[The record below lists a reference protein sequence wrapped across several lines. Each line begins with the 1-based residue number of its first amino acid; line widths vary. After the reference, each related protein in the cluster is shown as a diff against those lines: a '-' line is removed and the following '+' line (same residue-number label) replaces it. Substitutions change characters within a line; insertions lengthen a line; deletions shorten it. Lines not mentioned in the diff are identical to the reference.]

1 MRRIDA
7 EDLNMVRKSTNRMTE
22 LLVAALNNRK
32 GNFRNWMLNR
42 FGCLFETSFPT
53 DVEFYVYQSLMYE
66 ELNGLEMGI
75 IALVPGKRTPVLM
88 IELKTDYWEPL
99 HESQMEDGAYDIT
112 SKKHGIPLLY
122 IIPSSYTQ
130 RDKIPARAGILD
142 WNDILGVAWEYDNT
156 CFAEQIERYID
167 IFEEDAPFSKEEVAL
182 LTVPSLM
189 KEMHQTENLILEEV
203 EQILKKHGR
212 EFEFGKYSLEP
223 HGKGYNYNYDGNDL
237 FIGFNRSKD
246 APFFALC
253 IKESANTDND
263 GKLYYEDGYYYVPI
277 EDSDCVEGDEEV
289 LTDLRKF
296 LKKKNVVI
304 SRTFEKTFHIMP
316 RLRSK
321 LSRLD
326 ACYSSN
332 EVIFLIKM
340 LSDDDHRLILGG
352 EYSIALGIHKDI
364 LDKEKCTDL
373 LETDDYYEFP
383 FCKYTRLFC
392 DFLLSSTD
400 KELQKNYDLLLDT
413 VLKEA
418 DKRRK

>member
-1 MRRIDA
+1 
-7 EDLNMVRKSTNRMTE
+7 
-22 LLVAALNNRK
+22 
-32 GNFRNWMLNR
+32 
-42 FGCLFETSFPT
+42 
-53 DVEFYVYQSLMYE
+53 
-66 ELNGLEMGI
+66 
-75 IALVPGKRTPVLM
+75 
-88 IELKTDYWEPL
+88 
-99 HESQMEDGAYDIT
+99 MEGGAYDIT

-122 IIPSSYTQ
+122 IIPCSYNQ
-130 RDKIPARAGILD
+130 RDKIPARAKILD
-142 WNDILGVAWEYDNT
+142 WNVILEVARKYDNT

-182 LTVPSLM
+182 LTVPSLI
-189 KEMHQTENLILEEV
+189 KEVQQTENLIFEEIR
-203 EQILKKHGR
+203 QILKKHGR
-212 EFEFGKYSLEP
+212 EFEFGKCSLEP
-223 HGKGYNYNYDGNDL
+223 HGKGYNYNYNGSDI

-277 EDSDCVEGDEEV
+277 LDSDCVEGDEEV

-304 SRTFEKTFHIMP
+304 SMTFEKTFHIMP
-316 RLRSK
+316 RLRAK

-326 ACYSSN
+326 YSYSN
-332 EVIFLIKM
+332 I
-340 LSDDDHRLILGG
+340 SCDDYSLILGG
-352 EYSIALGIHKDI
+352 EYSIALGIHKD
-364 LDKEKCTDL
+364 LLNKEKCTDL

-383 FCKYTRLFC
+383 FCKHTRLFC

-400 KELQKNYDLLLDT
+400 KELQKNYNLLLDA

>member
-7 EDLNMVRKSTNRMTE
+7 ENLNMVRKSTNRMTE

-42 FGCLFETSFPT
+42 FGCLFETSFST
-53 DVEFYVYQSLMYE
+53 DVEFYVHQFGMYE
-66 ELNGLEMGI
+66 ELNGIEMGI
-75 IALVPGKRTPVLM
+75 IALVPGCRTPVLM
-88 IELKTDYWEPL
+88 IALKTDFWEPL
-99 HESQMEDGAYDIT
+99 HESQMEGGAYDIT

-122 IIPSSYTQ
+122 IIPCSYNQ
-130 RDKIPARAGILD
+130 IDEIPARAKILD
-142 WNDILGVAWEYDNT
+142 WNVILEVAREYDNT
-156 CFAEQIERYID
+156 CLAEQIERYID
-167 IFEEDAPFSKEEVAL
+167 IFEEGAPFSKEEVAL
-182 LTVPSLM
+182 LTVPSLI
-189 KEMHQTENLILEEV
+189 KEVQQTENLIFEEIR
-203 EQILKKHGR
+203 QILKKHGR
-212 EFEFGKYSLEP
+212 EFEFGKCSLEP
-223 HGKGYNYNYDGNDL
+223 HGKGYNYNYNGSDL

-277 EDSDCVEGDEEV
+277 LDSDCVEGDEEV
-289 LTDLRKF
+289 LTDLCKF

-304 SRTFEKTFHIMP
+304 SRTFEKNFRIMP
-316 RLRSK
+316 RLRAK

-326 ACYSSN
+326 YSYSN
-332 EVIFLIKM
+332 ISCDKSF
-340 LSDDDHRLILGG
+340 SDDDHCLILGG

-383 FCKYTRLFC
+383 FCKHTRLSC

-400 KELQKNYDLLLDT
+400 KELQKNYNLLLDA